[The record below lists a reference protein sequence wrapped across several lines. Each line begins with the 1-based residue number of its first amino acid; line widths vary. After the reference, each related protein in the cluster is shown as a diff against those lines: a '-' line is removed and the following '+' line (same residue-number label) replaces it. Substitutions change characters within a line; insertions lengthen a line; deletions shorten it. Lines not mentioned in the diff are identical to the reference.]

1 MSAETVLVTGGSGF
15 IGSHTILQLLS
26 QGYRVRT
33 TVRSLRREPEV
44 RALLASGGAKP
55 GADLT
60 FFAAD
65 LTSDAG
71 WAEAV
76 TGCHFV
82 LHIASPLPVSQ
93 PKNENDLIIPARDG
107 VLRVLRAA
115 HAADVRRVVL
125 TSSFAAIAYSQKLV
139 DSQFTEINWTD
150 PAWPGISAYVKSK
163 TLAEKAAWEYIST
176 QGHGLELSVVNP
188 VYVAGPVLGADYSAS
203 IEVVRRL
210 MDGALPGCPR
220 LSFNI
225 VDVRDVADLHLRAMR
240 SPAAANER
248 FLAVSGA
255 SMTMQ
260 EIAKTLKSGMGA
272 AARRVPTGELP
283 DWLVQLSAL
292 FDPTLRQFISELGK
306 VKNASNEKAK
316 RLLGWAPRSREAA
329 ILASAE
335 SLVRLKLLKNS

>member
-15 IGSHTILQLLS
+15 IGSHTLLQVLS

-150 PAWPGISAYVKSK
+150 PAWPGMA
-163 TLAEKAAWEYIST
+163 AAW
-176 QGHGLELSVVNP
+176 
-188 VYVAGPVLGADYSAS
+188 
-203 IEVVRRL
+203 
-210 MDGALPGCPR
+210 
-220 LSFNI
+220 
-225 VDVRDVADLHLRAMR
+225 
-240 SPAAANER
+240 
-248 FLAVSGA
+248 
-255 SMTMQ
+255 
-260 EIAKTLKSGMGA
+260 MG
-272 AARRVPTGELP
+272 
-283 DWLVQLSAL
+283 
-292 FDPTLRQFISELGK
+292 
-306 VKNASNEKAK
+306 
-316 RLLGWAPRSREAA
+316 EAC
-329 ILASAE
+329 S
-335 SLVRLKLLKNS
+335 